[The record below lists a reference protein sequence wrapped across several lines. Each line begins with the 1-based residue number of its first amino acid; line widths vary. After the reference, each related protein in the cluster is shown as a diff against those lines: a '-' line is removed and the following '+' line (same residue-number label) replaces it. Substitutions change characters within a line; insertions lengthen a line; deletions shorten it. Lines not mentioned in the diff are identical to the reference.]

1 MKLLRGAIQALPH
14 LRSSNIAYL
23 DTKGQL
29 IERVNISNK
38 YSKNISLRDGTIK
51 CTDGTTIY
59 CFTLTGQNIWTF
71 KDDKIL
77 RKPAGIALDQNSN
90 VFVAGN
96 GTNNVVVLSP
106 DGKNCRQILTKHDGL
121 NEPCSLRIN
130 IERSEL
136 LVCNK
141 NGPAFLFSLQYM

>member
-1 MKLLRGAIQALPH
+1 MGIPKIYHCVMVPLSVRMGQRFTALP
-14 LRSSNIAYL
+14 L
-23 DTKGQL
+23 Q
-29 IERVNISNK
+29 
-38 YSKNISLRDGTIK
+38 
-51 CTDGTTIY
+51 
-59 CFTLTGQNIWTF
+59 
-71 KDDKIL
+71 DKIVGPNVL

-106 DGKNCRQILTKHDGL
+106 DGKNCRQILTKDDGL

-130 IERSEL
+130 IDRSEL

>member
-1 MKLLRGAIQALPH
+1 MYTTVAPMLQYLL
-14 LRSSNIAYL
+14 
-23 DTKGQL
+23 
-29 IERVNISNK
+29 VV
-38 YSKNISLRDGTIK
+38 
-51 CTDGTTIY
+51 
-59 CFTLTGQNIWTF
+59 
-71 KDDKIL
+71 
-77 RKPAGIALDQNSN
+77 

-106 DGKNCRQILTKHDGL
+106 DGKNCRQILTKDDGL

-141 NGPAFLFSLQYM
+141 NGNILSC